1 MMLIFSKIRKI
12 NNFKIATVAKK
23 NKDDSDEVNVSAF
36 DRPNS
41 PKKQLWTYLKLI
53 FNEYDQFI

>member
-41 PKKQLWTYLKLI
+41 PKKQL
-53 FNEYDQFI
+53 